1 MTLGPESVG
10 GGAWSLR
17 RGSKSN
23 LQFQRDVKGSVIKD
37 RSVDELIFKV
47 KGRPVILNDTIFMK
61 SSLSDA

>member
-17 RGSKSN
+17 RRSRSN